1 MNEDMNSMFAEDAK
15 KPTEEGLAEVV
26 QLAMKQLA
34 LEEHLAALADMVS
47 EATQNL
53 KELAEKTL
61 PEKMNAMGLTEFKL
75 DNGYKI
81 VIKKMYF
88 GSISETN
95 AIPAFEWLK
104 KEGHDDIIKNKVQ
117 CDFGRGEEEKAEK
130 LVKLLQENEV
140 QFESKK
146 FVHPQTLKAFVKE
159 QMTAGKEGFPTD
171 LFGAFTLDKSSVVVP
186 KK

>member
-26 QLAMKQLA
+26 ELAKKQLE
-34 LEEHLAALADMVS
+34 LEAHLASLAEMVEKASSALKTLS
-47 EATQNL
+47 
-53 KELAEKTL
+53 EKTL
-61 PEKMNAMGLTEFKL
+61 PEKMNDMGLSEFKL
-75 DNGYKI
+75 ENGYKI
-81 VIKKMYF
+81 VIKKLYF

-117 CDFGRGEEEKAEK
+117 CDFGRGEEEKAAE
-130 LVKLLQENEV
+130 LVKLLQQHEV

-159 QMTAGKEGFPTD
+159 QMAAGKEGFPTD